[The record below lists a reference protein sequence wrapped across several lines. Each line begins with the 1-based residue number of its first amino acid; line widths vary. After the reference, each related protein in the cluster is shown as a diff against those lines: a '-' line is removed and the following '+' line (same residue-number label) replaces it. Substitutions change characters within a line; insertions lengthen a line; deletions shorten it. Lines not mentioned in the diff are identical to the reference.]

1 MTTKQPQGLET
12 PDDVRSYVMDFEQDS
27 IVRRALA

>member
-1 MTTKQPQGLET
+1 MTTEQPQGLET
-12 PDDVRSYVMDFEQDS
+12 PDDVRSYVIDYEPDS